1 MSLVT
6 QILKVMF
13 LDLLLAFLEIFLVI
27 LVD

>member
-13 LDLLLAFLEIFLVI
+13 LDLLQAFLEIFLVI